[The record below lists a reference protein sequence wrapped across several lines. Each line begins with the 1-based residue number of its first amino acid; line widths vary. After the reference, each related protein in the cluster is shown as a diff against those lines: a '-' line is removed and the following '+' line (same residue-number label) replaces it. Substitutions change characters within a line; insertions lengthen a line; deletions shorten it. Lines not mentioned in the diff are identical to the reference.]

1 MKVLF
6 PLALILAGC
15 GTTGFGAK
23 TEPVT
28 VTASNVGQTV
38 GRTQGAATSIGV
50 SSNTYNVYVAGMDQK
65 VAAALANAL
74 EGVPSERLPE
84 TIAAITA
91 AFKAAGVTVNVN
103 PGESPSSVDNA
114 GLGGEGSTQPIN
126 EPPKP
131 E

>member
-15 GTTGFGAK
+15 GTTGFGAR

-28 VTASNVGQTV
+28 GTASNAAQTV

-65 VAAALANAL
+65 VAEALAGAL
-74 EGVPSERLPE
+74 EGVPAERLPE

-91 AFKAAGVTVNVN
+91 AFKAAGVTVNVA
-103 PGESPSSVDNA
+103 PQEAASSVDNA

-126 EPPKP
+126 EPVKP

>member
-1 MKVLF
+1 MKFLPLLF
-6 PLALILAGC
+6 LLTAC
-15 GTTGFGAK
+15 GTTGFGAR

-28 VTASNVGQTV
+28 GTASNAAQTV

-50 SSNTYNVYVAGMDQK
+50 SSQTYNVYVAGMDQK
-65 VAAALANAL
+65 VAAALSEAL

-103 PGESPSSVDNA
+103 PGQSPSSVDNA
-114 GLGGEGSTQPIN
+114 GMGGEGASQPIN
-126 EPPKP
+126 EPVKP

>member
-1 MKVLF
+1 MKFLLPAVL
-6 PLALILAGC
+6 LLTAC
-15 GTTGFGAK
+15 GTTGFGAR

-28 VTASNVGQTV
+28 GTASNVGQTV

-50 SSNTYNVYVAGMDQK
+50 SSNTYNVYVAGMDQR
-65 VAAALANAL
+65 VAEALAGAL
-74 EGVPSERLPE
+74 EGVPAERLPE

-126 EPPKP
+126 EPAKP